1 MSNVCVVNQD
11 ITDKFKHL
19 DDEQHQS
26 EYKEHCRKMSV
37 IDSYEEE
44 IKEVEVSCVLKENED
59 GTKISLRS
67 KNYVDVSAVSAKYGG
82 GGHAKAAGFEIN
94 DNIENTKRILL
105 EEFKEYFG

>member
-1 MSNVCVVNQD
+1 MNNVCVVSQN

-44 IKEVEVSCVLKENED
+44 V
-59 GTKISLRS
+59 
-67 KNYVDVSAVSAKYGG
+67 
-82 GGHAKAAGFEIN
+82 
-94 DNIENTKRILL
+94 KR
-105 EEFKEYFG
+105 Y